1 MMASADPRIA
11 LKQPGRDST
20 QSDAAFLSALGKR
33 IRQLREDADLTRK
46 QLAARADVSERYLA
60 HLESGAGNSSILMLR
75 HVASAL
81 GVQFES
87 LFGDTPAAIEQRL
100 LTRFLDTLPG
110 HKREEVLF
118 RLMREYGQDAA
129 GRKERIALIGLR
141 GAGKSTLGSALAE
154 AKDCPFI
161 ELDREIEREAGMT
174 LAEVFSLYGQGGFRR
189 LERRCLERVLKDSP
203 RAVLAVGGGLVTEA
217 ATYELLL
224 ESCYTVWLRAAPEEH
239 MQRVIAQGDLRPM
252 AGNDESMEDLRQ
264 ILRDREALYK
274 KADCELSTSDQSIE
288 TSLLNLRQAI
298 AA

>member
-1 MMASADPRIA
+1 MATADLQRA
-11 LKQPGRDST
+11 LKQPGRSGM
-20 QSDAAFLSALGKR
+20 QADAVFLSALGKR
-33 IRQLREDADLTRK
+33 IRQLREDADMTRK
-46 QLAARADVSERYLA
+46 QLAAHAGVSERYLA
-60 HLESGAGNSSILMLR
+60 QLESGAGNSSILMLR
-75 HVASAL
+75 HVALAL
-81 GVQFES
+81 GVELDH
-87 LFGDTPAAIEQRL
+87 LFGDIPASMEHRL
-100 LTRFLDTLPG
+100 LLRFLGALPG
-110 HKREEVLF
+110 HKREQVLL

-141 GAGKSTLGSALAE
+141 GAGKSTLGAALAD
-154 AKDCPFI
+154 AMDRPFI

-189 LERRCLERVLKDSP
+189 LERRCLERVLRDSP

-224 ESCYTVWLRAAPEEH
+224 ESYYTIWLRASPEEH

-252 AGNDESMEDLRQ
+252 AGNDEAMEDLRQ

-274 KADCELSTSDQSIE
+274 RSDCELSTAGQSIAA
-288 TSLLNLRQAI
+288 SLLGLRQAI